1 MAQDAPIGIFDSG
14 MGGLSL
20 VRSVLEVLPSESL
33 IYFGDTAHM
42 PYGRKSLDE
51 VRAFSLSIARY
62 LISQGVKA
70 LVIACN
76 TATAAAINLLRQE
89 FPNVPILGMEPA
101 LKPAVAA
108 SKSKVIAVLATQVT
122 FRSPRYAELMDRF
135 GYDVK
140 VLEDPCVGLVE
151 RIESGDLDSPVME
164 AFLRSILEPML
175 ARGADTIVLGCTHY
189 PFVRPCIEKIVGK
202 SVQIIDPA
210 PAVANHLH
218 YRLSQFDLLNPGIAT
233 PSYRFLASG
242 PADSHGNTLKEWL
255 GLSDLI
261 EPFSWEDYTS

>member
-1 MAQDAPIGIFDSG
+1 

-51 VRAFSLSIARY
+51 VQAFSVSIAQY

-89 FPNVPILGMEPA
+89 FPQLPILGMEPA
-101 LKPAVAA
+101 LKPAVLA
-108 SKSKVIAVLATQVT
+108 SNNKVIAVLATQVT

-140 VLEDPCVGLVE
+140 VLEDPCIGLVE
-151 RIESGDLDSPVME
+151 RIESGDLGSPAME
-164 AFLRSILEPML
+164 SYLRSILEPML
-175 ARGADTIVLGCTHY
+175 AQGADTIVLGCTHY
-189 PFVRPCIEKIVGK
+189 PFVRPCIERIVGPT
-202 SVQIIDPA
+202 VRIIDPA
-210 PAVANHLH
+210 PAVANHLRH
-218 YRLSQFDLLNPGIAT
+218 RLKVLDLLNPGSTT
-233 PSYRFLASG
+233 PSHRFLASG
-242 PADSHGNTLKEWL
+242 PAGAHANALTEWL
-255 GLSDLI
+255 GLSCTI
-261 EPFSWEDYTS
+261 EAFSWKDPIG